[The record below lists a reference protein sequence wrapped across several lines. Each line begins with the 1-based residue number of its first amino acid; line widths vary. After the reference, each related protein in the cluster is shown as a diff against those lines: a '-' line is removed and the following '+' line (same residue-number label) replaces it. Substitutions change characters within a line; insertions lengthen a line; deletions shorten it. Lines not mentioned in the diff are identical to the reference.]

1 MTPSAG
7 HERRPNVLFVLT
19 DDQGYG
25 DLSCHGN
32 PILRTPNLDRL
43 HEESVR
49 MTDFHVSPVCTPT
62 RAALMTGRNPLRTG
76 AWATSWGR
84 ALLRRDETTMA
95 DIFRKNGYK
104 TAMFGKWHLG
114 DSYPYRPT
122 DRGFE
127 HAVVHRGGSIGS
139 TPDYWGNDYFDDTY
153 AANDRDRRYD
163 GYCTDIWFD
172 LAKEFL
178 RENTEHP
185 FFVYLATNAPHAP
198 FRVPAHYK
206 ERYADNKDVPNA
218 AYYGMIANI
227 DENMG
232 AMETLLRDLGLRD
245 NTIVIFM
252 TDNGVVSKG
261 GYHDGK
267 GFNAGMR
274 GTKGSFYDGGH
285 RVPCFVRWPAGG
297 IAGGVDVPELTWHA
311 DLLPTLR
318 DLCGLAVDTPLPWD
332 GKSFA
337 RFLAGDVIGAGG
349 ADDAPTGRSPD
360 DNAPLRAD
368 NTSAD
373 GGLTEASP
381 AAGRCIH
388 VLTRQGGRLPEK
400 WGGAVLCGT
409 WRLVNG
415 GELYDIATD
424 PAQSRD
430 VADAYPEVVSTLRA
444 ERESFWSDLG
454 PEWARFA
461 PLVIGGKE
469 NPTRLIAQDLRVQ
482 PTGDLE
488 RGRIAWD
495 QTHVVAG
502 TESDGSWLVEV
513 ARGGRYRFDV
523 RRWPSESGLALGD
536 TPRGNRDAQRLEAT
550 HALIRIAGTTSTVAI
565 DSAAESAVFDLD
577 LEAGVTD
584 LWAGFEAAGRGPS
597 AAYYL
602 YATRLDDDS
611 GSVAP

>member
-1 MTPSAG
+1 MSPSAK

-32 PILRTPNLDRL
+32 PILNTPNLDRL
-43 HEESVR
+43 HEDSVR

-95 DIFRKNGYK
+95 DIFRRNGYK

-153 AANDRDRRYD
+153 AENDQDRRYD

-172 LAKEFL
+172 LAEEFL
-178 RENTEHP
+178 RDNTEHP
-185 FFVYLATNAPHAP
+185 FFLYLATNAPHAP

-206 ERYADNKDVPNA
+206 ERYANNKDVPNA

-232 AMETLLRDLGLRD
+232 AMDNLLGELGLRD

-297 IAGGVDVPELTWHA
+297 IAGGLDVPELAWHA
-311 DLLPTLR
+311 DLLPTLC
-318 DLCGLAVDTPLPWD
+318 DLCGLTVDTTLPWD
-332 GKSFA
+332 GESFA
-337 RFLAGDVIGAGG
+337 RL
-349 ADDAPTGRSPD
+349 
-360 DNAPLRAD
+360 
-368 NTSAD
+368 
-373 GGLTEASP
+373 LTASDKTP
-381 AAGRCIH
+381 PVAGRCIH
-388 VLTRQGGRLPEK
+388 VLTRQGGRLPDK
-400 WGGAVLCGT
+400 WGGAVLSGS
-409 WRLVNG
+409 WRLVHG
-415 GELYDIATD
+415 KELYDIAAD
-424 PAQSRD
+424 PGQQRD
-430 VADAYPEVVSTLRA
+430 VADMYPKRVAALRA
-444 ERESFWSDLG
+444 ERERFWSDLG
-454 PEWARFA
+454 PEWDRFA
-461 PLVIGGKE
+461 PLVIGAEE
-469 NPTRLIAQDLRVQ
+469 NPTKLSAQDLRVQ

-495 QTHVVAG
+495 QTHVIAG
-502 TESDGSWLVEV
+502 VESDGSWLVEV
-513 ARGGRYRFDV
+513 ARPGRYRFDV
-523 RRWPSESGLALGD
+523 RRWPTESGLALGD
-536 TPRGNRDAQRLEAT
+536 TPLGSEDARRLEAT
-550 HALIRIAGTTSTVAI
+550 HTLIRIGGSKSAVAI
-565 DSAAESAVFDLD
+565 DSNAESAVFELD
-577 LEAGVTD
+577 LEAGLTD
-584 LWAGFEAAGRGPS
+584 LWAGFEEPGREPS

-602 YATRLDDDS
+602 YVTRLDDAS
-611 GSVAP
+611 GRVARER